1 MHNRVRGTMMTKLSY
16 KVCITLIY
24 TLLSGCFLFSK
35 NELPPNPP
43 QFIDHSTIGASTTLG
58 PGDIFEVKVY
68 GEPDLSGIFR
78 VSSDGYVNFPLIGKI
93 KVEGLPAIK
102 VEEIIISKL
111 KDGYL
116 KDPQVSVFIKEYNSK
131 KIFVFGEVQKPGT
144 FIYEDNMT
152 IIQAI
157 TLAGGFTKLA
167 DKNKVSVTRIEN
179 NEEKRIYLPV
189 EDIGKGKEKNFF
201 LKPGDIIFV
210 PESFF

>member
-1 MHNRVRGTMMTKLSY
+1 MLKR
-16 KVCITLIY
+16 LIFLGFVLILY
-24 TLLSGCFLFSK
+24 NGCFLFERKESV
-35 NELPPNPP
+35 PNPP
-43 QFIDHSTIGASTTLG
+43 QFIDLSTIGGSTTLG

-78 VSSDGYVNFPLIGKI
+78 VSSDGFVNFPLIGKI

-111 KDGYL
+111 KDGFL

-157 TLAGGFTKLA
+157 TIAGGFTKLA

>member
-1 MHNRVRGTMMTKLSY
+1 MRRIIVL
-16 KVCITLIY
+16 VFIIPAV
-24 TLLSGCFLFSK
+24 SGCLLFGKGESV
-35 NELPPNPP
+35 PNPP
-43 QFIDHSTIGASTTLG
+43 QFIDLSTIGGSTTLG

-78 VSSDGYVNFPLIGKI
+78 VSSDGFVNFPLIGKI

-157 TLAGGFTKLA
+157 TIAGGFTKLA

>member
-1 MHNRVRGTMMTKLSY
+1 MKKLLF
-16 KVCITLIY
+16 II
-24 TLLSGCFLFSK
+24 LLSFTTTECLFFSK
-35 NELPPNPP
+35 NEPAPNPP
-43 QFIDHSTIGASTTLG
+43 QFIDLSTIGGSTTLG
-58 PGDIFEVKVY
+58 AGDIFEVKVY

-78 VSSDGYVNFPLIGKI
+78 VSSDGFVNFPLIGKI

-102 VEEIIISKL
+102 VEEIIITKL

-116 KDPQVSVFIKEYNSK
+116 RDPQVSVFIKEYNSK

-144 FIYEDNMT
+144 FIYDDNMT

-167 DKNKVSVTRIEN
+167 DKNKVCVTRIEN
-179 NEEKRIYLPV
+179 NQEKRIYLPV

-201 LKPGDIIFV
+201 LRPGDIIFV

>member
-1 MHNRVRGTMMTKLSY
+1 MNRYVTTVLPIIFVLVVS
-16 KVCITLIY
+16 LN
-24 TLLSGCFLFSK
+24 GCFLFGKS
-35 NELPPNPP
+35 EPAPNPP
-43 QFIDHSTIGASTTLG
+43 QFIDLSTIGGSTTLG

-78 VSSDGYVNFPLIGKI
+78 VSSDGFVNFPLIGKI
-93 KVEGLPAIK
+93 KVDGLPAIK
-102 VEEIIISKL
+102 VEEIIISRL
-111 KDGYL
+111 KDGFL

-157 TLAGGFTKLA
+157 TIAGGFTKLA

-189 EDIGKGKEKNFF
+189 EDIGKGKERNFF